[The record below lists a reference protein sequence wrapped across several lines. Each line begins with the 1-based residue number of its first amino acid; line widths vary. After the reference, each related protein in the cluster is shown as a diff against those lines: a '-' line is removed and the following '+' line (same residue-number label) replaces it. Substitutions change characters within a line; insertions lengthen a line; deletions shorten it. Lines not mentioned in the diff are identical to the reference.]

1 MARPQSGAQGGHLDR
16 PQSLAGLETISPYV
30 PGDAQVDGKGDVIKL
45 SSNENALG
53 ASPRA
58 REAYLAAASR
68 LEIYPDG
75 GSTKLREA
83 IAAQF
88 QIEADR
94 IVCGAGS
101 DELLQL
107 IGRGYVAPG
116 DEVLY
121 SQYGFSVYPLIA
133 KQCRATGVAAP
144 EKNLT
149 ADVDALLACVSE
161 KTKVVFIANPNNPTG
176 TLLPTAEVERL
187 QAGLPPT
194 TLLVLDAAYAEF
206 VDDPAFDGGLALA
219 RTKPNVVMT
228 RTFSKIYGLAG
239 VRIGWMYGAPEVV
252 DIVHKLRSPFNLSVP
267 ALAAGVAAVKDQAF
281 VRATVAHNLKEK
293 ARLEGAAEQLG
304 ILAVRGVCNFVLL
317 RFGSE
322 PGKTAKDADAFLRA
336 RGIIIRGM
344 TVYGLPDCLRATVGR
359 TEDNDRLI
367 AALQDFVGVQSS
379 WA

>member
-1 MARPQSGAQGGHLDR
+1 MADAKTAQRGGSKPQPL
-16 PQSLAGLETISPYV
+16 PGLETISPYV
-30 PGDAQVDGKGDVIKL
+30 PGDAHVAGQSHVIKL
-45 SSNENALG
+45 SSNENPLG
-53 ASPRA
+53 CSPA
-58 REAYLAAASR
+58 AKAAFEAASR
-68 LEIYPDG
+68 DLNIYPDG
-75 GSTKLREA
+75 GATKLREA

-88 QIEADR
+88 KIEPER

-101 DELLQL
+101 DELLQI

-133 KQCRATGVAAP
+133 KQCRAVGVAAP

-149 ADVDALLACVSE
+149 ADVDALLARANK

-176 TLLPTAEVERL
+176 TMLSGAEVRRL
-187 QAGLPPT
+187 ADGLPPT

-206 VDDPAFDGGLALA
+206 VDDAGFDGGLELA
-219 RTKPNVVMT
+219 RTRPNVVMT

-239 VRIGWMYGAPEVV
+239 VRIGWLYGPAEVV
-252 DIVHKLRSPFNLSVP
+252 DIAHKLRSPFNVSVP
-267 ALAAGVAAVKDQAF
+267 AIAAGVAAMKDQAF
-281 VRATVAHNLKEK
+281 AQATIAHNLREK

-304 ILAVRGVCNFVLL
+304 ILATRGVCNFVLL
-317 RFGSE
+317 RFSKE
-322 PGKTAKDADAFLRA
+322 PGKTAKDADAFLRS

-344 TVYGLPDCLRATVGR
+344 TVYGLSDCLRATVGR

-367 AALQDFVGVQSS
+367 AALQDFVGVS
-379 WA
+379 